1 MNRLPKMIRQVLLS
15 AGFAACMMGCRG
27 IQMSEPAPGPRPFE
41 GKAVTL
47 EEYVANAPD
56 ILAIEME
63 AATSDEQVLK
73 AGETISLSVT
83 NTLPDNP
90 IDGPYTIA
98 GDGTVDLGYYGKVKI
113 DGQTVIQAKET
124 IKQTLQKE
132 LSEPS
137 VQLTPE
143 GARPISGEYLI
154 RPDGKV
160 KLGFYGEVFVSG
172 MTLPEI
178 EKAIVEHL
186 EQNEGLVDPKVSVD
200 VASYNSMVYYIITDG
215 GGYGDEVQKLPL
227 TGHETFLDAMS
238 EIGGLPQFAAKTN
251 VWIAR
256 PIPGEPDAAEI
267 LPIDWVAI
275 TKHGQTATNY
285 QILPGDRLYI
295 KSDQLIAADN
305 VFGKM
310 IQPVQ
315 RILSTITLFNITFR
329 NFNNNSGTGGG
340 GGFGR

>member
-27 IQMSEPAPGPRPFE
+27 IQLSEPAPGPRPFE

-63 AATSDEQVLK
+63 ASPSDEQILK
-73 AGETISLSVT
+73 SGDTISLSVT
-83 NTLPDNP
+83 NTLPEHP
-90 IDGPYTIA
+90 IEGPYTIG
-98 GDGTVDLGYYGKVKI
+98 GDGNVDLGAIYGKVNVQ
-113 DGQTVIQAKET
+113 GQSVAQAKET
-124 IKQTLQKE
+124 IRQTLQKE

-137 VQLTPE
+137 VQLTPA
-143 GARPISGEYLI
+143 GARPISGEYLV

-160 KLGFYGEVFVSG
+160 KLGFYGVVFVAG

-178 EKAIVEHL
+178 EKAIIEHL
-186 EQNEGLVDPKVSVD
+186 EQNEGLVNPKVSVD
-200 VASYNSMVYYIITDG
+200 VASYNSMVYYVITDG
-215 GGYGDEVQKLPL
+215 GGYGDEVQKIPL

-305 VFGKM
+305 IFGKM

-329 NFNNNSGTGGG
+329 NFNNNAGQG